1 MIYIRKL
8 LLPMLIA
15 CLPKMAIAQASQPVD
30 DSQAPYLVAFLSG
43 NDSAVDKWV
52 EKAVSYPTDGVLREI
67 AAVCRVRIIDAKDP
81 KGGKAV
87 YDARYKDAISEDRLP
102 AIVFTQ
108 PDAGVLYM
116 ADRTALPPN
125 ESALAREIQ
134 YFAEAA
140 ENAIKL
146 DSPNWPNSN
155 RGEMQYMQSEDCPD
169 GVCPVPP
176 AANDGDTVEQR
187 RNPFGRLRNTR
198 EPKNIMD
205 NWFSTNY
212 DGISPVTMVVVLV
225 LFVLVFF
232 MRGADNGNR

>member
-8 LLPMLIA
+8 LLPML
-15 CLPKMAIAQASQPVD
+15 LMVVPKLAVAQATQPID

-43 NDSAVDKWV
+43 SDSAVDKWV
-52 EKAVSYPTDGVLREI
+52 EKAVKQPTDSVLREI
-67 AAVCRVRIIDAKDP
+67 STACRVRIIDAKKP
-81 KGGKAV
+81 SSV
-87 YDARYKDAISEDRLP
+87 YDTRYRNAISEDRLP

-108 PDAGVLYM
+108 PDGGVLYV

-134 YFAEAA
+134 YFADAA
-140 ENAIKL
+140 ENAIRL

-155 RGEMQYMQSEDCPD
+155 RGEMQYIQQDCPD
-169 GVCPVPP
+169 GVCPVPTAP
-176 AANDGDTVEQR
+176 NGGDVVEQR
-187 RNPFGRLRNTR
+187 RPLFPRLQNTR

-212 DGISPVTMVVVLV
+212 EGISPVTMVVVLV

>member
-1 MIYIRKL
+1 VIYIRKL
-8 LLPMLIA
+8 LLPILLFA
-15 CLPKMAIAQASQPVD
+15 LPKMAIAQATQPVD

-52 EKAVSYPTDGVLREI
+52 ERAVSYPTDGVLREI
-67 AAVCRVRIIDAKDP
+67 SSACRVRIIDAKKP
-81 KGGKAV
+81 SSV
-87 YDARYKDAISEDRLP
+87 YDTRYRNAISEDRLP

-108 PDAGVLYM
+108 SDGGVLYV

-140 ENAIKL
+140 ENAIRL

-155 RGEMQYMQSEDCPD
+155 RGEMQYIQQDCPD
-169 GVCPVPP
+169 GVCPVPTTP
-176 AANDGDTVEQR
+176 NSGDTVEQR
-187 RNPFGRLRNTR
+187 RPLFPRLQNTR

-212 DGISPVTMVVVLV
+212 EGISPVTMVVVLV

-232 MRGADNGNR
+232 MRGANNGDR